1 MPTIAHDI
9 KEASLNHEKAHDEL
23 KQVLSNPSTSENV
36 SMLADNKFKRSRS
49 ILQTTNDRNLII
61 QKTER
66 DINYTTFFLLI
77 LDKSLGQ

>member
-9 KEASLNHEKAHDEL
+9 KEASLNHEKVHDEL

-36 SMLADNKFKRSRS
+36 SMLTDNKFKRSRS
-49 ILQTTNDRNLII
+49 KLQTTNHRNLII
-61 QKTER
+61 KETER
-66 DINYTTFFLLI
+66 DRNYTTFFLLI